1 MNINA
6 TVNTAAV
13 MAALKKAKPSPQ
25 ATKRALGRVAED
37 HIKDMLKRVDSGV
50 GLNGRFKPYH
60 PKYAEYRAE
69 KGKITN
75 IVNLQFKGEM
85 VKDVTVKTTT
95 PKKAVIGFVQEK
107 ERKKAMGTHKQ
118 RPWFGVNNHEEKQIL
133 SRFKREIFR

>member
-1 MNINA
+1 MKIGMTIN
-6 TVNTAAV
+6 TSAV

-69 KGKITN
+69 KGKVTSV
-75 IVNLQFKGEM
+75 VNLQFKGEM
-85 VKDVTVKTTT
+85 VAAITSKSD
-95 PKKAVIGFVQEK
+95 PSKAVISFIGEK